1 MVVRVVAT
9 LNTLRLPLALVAFAL
24 GALVTTEAR
33 ADRRPSIASDAFYVG
48 MRVGPG
54 VALVGAWDLDVY
66 LSRSRAVSL
75 GPGVSVALLGSE
87 TRPGERQ
94 NVLVMGDVLRL
105 KVQLNEAGGVWRPYF
120 LLGGGAG
127 FVWLRAEDNPAL
139 TVTPPGGAPVTGRVA
154 YAEVNEFFPA
164 MVAGM
169 GADIYVTN
177 HVAIAFCALSR
188 FRLTGT
194 DRLPDA
200 WAEMNLGVRFG
211 L

>member
-1 MVVRVVAT
+1 
-9 LNTLRLPLALVAFAL
+9 
-24 GALVTTEAR
+24 
-33 ADRRPSIASDAFYVG
+33 
-48 MRVGPG
+48 
-54 VALVGAWDLDVY
+54 
-66 LSRSRAVSL
+66 
-75 GPGVSVALLGSE
+75 
-87 TRPGERQ
+87 
-94 NVLVMGDVLRL
+94 
-105 KVQLNEAGGVWRPYF
+105 
-120 LLGGGAG
+120 
-127 FVWLRAEDNPAL
+127 
-139 TVTPPGGAPVTGRVA
+139 
-154 YAEVNEFFPA
+154 